1 VLTSEKLGL
10 PHNPVRSVAAARS
23 KAQSRERLRAAGL
36 PVPRFQVVPR
46 DLVDLDEV
54 SVPFPCVVKPLVLS
68 GSRGVIRADTPAEL
82 REALRRVAAL
92 LQSPDACE
100 CESLPPTKR
109 ARHFRHSTHG
119 RPAKQDGRKPPPR
132 TSRPRPH
139 FFVDWT

>member
-1 VLTSEKLGL
+1 MRDPGRVAGGLARGGRAGEPRAIIGVDAQTALVAALTSEKLGL

-23 KAQSRERLRAAGL
+23 KEQSRERLRAAGL

-82 REALRRVAAL
+82 REALRRGAAL
-92 LQSPDACE
+92 LQPPHAAQRPDPAA
-100 CESLPPTKR
+100 
-109 ARHFRHSTHG
+109 AR
-119 RPAKQDGRKPPPR
+119 
-132 TSRPRPH
+132 
-139 FFVDWT
+139 